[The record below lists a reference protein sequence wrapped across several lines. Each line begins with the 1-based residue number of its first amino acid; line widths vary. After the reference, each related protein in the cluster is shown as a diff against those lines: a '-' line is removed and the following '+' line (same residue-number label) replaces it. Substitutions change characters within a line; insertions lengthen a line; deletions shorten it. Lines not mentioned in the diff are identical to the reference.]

1 MSVLRRFHEDEVG
14 APELSTILL
23 IAFIVIPLVALL
35 IIFSDKIA
43 EKSTELWE
51 DLFQKGGRTY
61 QGPR

>member
-23 IAFIVIPLVALL
+23 IAFIVLPLLGLL
-35 IIFSDKIA
+35 IMYRDKIA
-43 EKSTELWE
+43 TKASELW
-51 DLFQKGGRTY
+51 DQVFGAGSAQL